1 MHVKLRK
8 ATVISFIEYIAA
20 TVLNSYAMLFFSNKK
35 FFAIIVILASFFNPY
50 TGLAGFVA
58 TLIAALV
65 AYFIGFS
72 REQVKSGLY
81 TYSAALMGLGMG
93 TFYEF
98 STGFWILLALA
109 TVLSVLLSAAFIAKL
124 GKSNLPAL
132 SLAFIFTLWVVILS
146 SKEFAVIG
154 LTQRNIYWLNE
165 MYAAGGTG
173 LINFVQRIENIPMPD
188 MVAGFLR
195 SLSAILF
202 QSNIAAGI
210 ILTIGLL
217 FFSRIALALMVAGYA
232 IAILFI
238 HLMDGYAGSVNYYNL
253 GTNFMLVSVALGG
266 FYIIPSVRS
275 FFWSLI
281 TVPISYI
288 LVIALWKITYTWG
301 LPVFSLPFCITV
313 ILFLFVLQLRK
324 AGGKMVL
331 TPIQYYSPEENLYR
345 YTNNK
350 ERVLNDFYYHHLSL
364 PYMGDWT
371 VSQGYD
377 GGITHKGD
385 WGKALDFVI
394 TDKEKKTYQG
404 AGTIPEHF
412 YCYNKPV
419 LSPADGVVE
428 EIIDYVEDNPV
439 GGNNTKQNWGNTI
452 VIKHAAGLFTKLSHL
467 KRGSLKVAKGAYVKR
482 GEIVAACG
490 SSGRSPEPHLH
501 FQVQATPYF
510 DSKTLAYPFAYFLQQ
525 DSGNSILKSY
535 SVPHEGNIAGNIV
548 PNTQL
553 QLAFDFQ
560 PGFIMKVTAQGYQD
574 EEWEVMVSAY
584 NETYF
589 YCSQHNVYAY
599 FINNSTVFYF
609 TNYFGNRQSLLYLFF
624 QAAYKVILCTDKKIT
639 ITDTFPQNIFGRH
652 PLKWIQDLL
661 APFYIFMKMKYTGSV
676 QQDDDMM
683 GGGTIVL
690 NSQADQHLGGII
702 KQKMSARVEVSNGK
716 LHAFRIESDNNKIE
730 VICKN

>member
-1 MHVKLRK
+1 MKNTT
-8 ATVISFIEYIAA
+8 AISFLKYFTA
-20 TVLNSYAMLFFSNKK
+20 TVLNSYSMLFFSNKK
-35 FFAIIVILASFFNPY
+35 FFAIMVLLASFFNPY
-50 TGLAGFVA
+50 TGFAGLVA
-58 TLIAALV
+58 TITAAIV

-81 TYSAALMGLGMG
+81 TYSATLVGLGMG

-98 STGFWILLALA
+98 SMGFWILLVLA
-109 TVLSVLLSAAFIAKL
+109 TVLAVLLSAAFIAQL

-173 LINFVQRIENIPMPD
+173 LINFVQRVETIAMPD
-188 MVAGFLR
+188 MLSGFLR

-210 ILTIGLL
+210 LLSIGLL
-217 FFSRIALALMVAGYA
+217 FFSRIALTLMVAGYT

-238 HLMDGYAGSVNYYNL
+238 QLMDGYAGSVNYYNL

-345 YTNNK
+345 FTNNK
-350 ERVLNDFYYHHLSL
+350 ERVLSDFYYYHLSL
-364 PYMGDWT
+364 PFMGDWT

-377 GGITHKGD
+377 GTITHKGD

-394 TDKEKKTYQG
+394 TDKENKTYQG
-404 AGTIPEHF
+404 TGTEPEQY

-419 LSPADGVVE
+419 LSPADGIVE
-428 EIIDYVEDNPV
+428 EIIDYVEDNAI
-439 GGNNTKQNWGNTI
+439 GGNNTQQNWGNTI
-452 VIKHAAGLFTKLSHL
+452 IIKHAATLYTKLSHL
-467 KRGSLKVAKGAYVKR
+467 KRGSFKVAKGAFVKK
-482 GEIVAACG
+482 GDILATCG

-501 FQVQATPYF
+501 FQVQATPYI
-510 DSKTLAYPFAYFLQQ
+510 DSKTLAYPLAYFLQQ
-525 DSGNSILKSY
+525 QNGNSIIKTY
-535 SVPHEGNIAGNIV
+535 SVPLENNIVGNII
-548 PNTQL
+548 PNAQL
-553 QLAFDFQ
+553 QQAFDFK
-560 PGFIMKVTAQGYQD
+560 PGYIMKVTAAGY
-574 EEWEVMVSAY
+574 EEEAWEVMVSTY

-589 YCSQHNVYAY
+589 YCSRHHAYAY
-599 FINNSTVFYF
+599 FINNGSMFYF
-609 TNYFGNRQSLLYLFF
+609 THYFGNQHTLLYLFY
-624 QAAYKVILCTDKKIT
+624 QAAYKIVLSTNKKIT
-639 ITDTFPQNIFGRH
+639 ITDSFSQNIFATH
-652 PLKWIQDLL
+652 PLKWFQDLL
-661 APFYIFMKMKYTGSV
+661 APFFIFMKMKYTSMV
-676 QQDDDMM
+676 IKDDDML
-683 GGGTIVL
+683 GGGNIVL
-690 NSQADQHLGGII
+690 KSYSQQYMPGSV
-702 KQKMSARVEVSNGK
+702 KQKMLAGIEIQQGK
-716 LHAFRIESDNNKIE
+716 LHGFNVAFNNNKIE
-730 VICKN
+730 ASCKN

>member
-1 MHVKLRK
+1 M
-8 ATVISFIEYIAA
+8 VILFLEYITA
-20 TVLNSYAMLFFSNKK
+20 TVLNSYSMLFFSNKK
-35 FFAIIVILASFFNPY
+35 FFAIMVLLASFFNPY

-58 TLIAALV
+58 TVIAAMV

-72 REQVKSGLY
+72 RQQVKSGLY
-81 TYSAALMGLGMG
+81 TYSATLVGLGMG

-98 STGFWILLALA
+98 SMGFWILLALA
-109 TVLSVLLSAAFIAKL
+109 TVFSVLLSAAFIARL

-173 LINFVQRIENIPMPD
+173 LIYFVQRLETIPMPD
-188 MVAGFLR
+188 MLAGFLR

-210 ILTIGLL
+210 LLSIGLL
-217 FFSRIALALMVAGYA
+217 FFSRIALTLMVAGYT

-238 HLMDGYAGSVNYYNL
+238 QLMDGYAGSVNYYNL

-275 FFWSLI
+275 YLWSFI

-324 AGGKMVL
+324 ATGKMVL

-350 ERVLNDFYYHHLSL
+350 ERVLSDFYYYHLSL
-364 PYMGDWT
+364 PFMGYWT

-377 GGITHKGD
+377 GSITHKGD

-394 TDKEKKTYQG
+394 TDKENKTYN
-404 AGTIPEHF
+404 GTGVLPEQY

-419 LSPADGVVE
+419 LCPADGMVE
-428 EIIDYVEDNPV
+428 EIIDYVNDNAI
-439 GGNNTKQNWGNTI
+439 GENNTQQNWGNTI
-452 VIKHAAGLFTKLSHL
+452 VIKHAETLYSKLSHL
-467 KRGSLKVAKGAYVKR
+467 KRGSFKVAKGDFVKK
-482 GEIVAACG
+482 GAILAACG

-501 FQVQATPYF
+501 FQLQTTPYV
-510 DSKTLAYPFAYFLQQ
+510 DSKTIAYPLAYFLQQ
-525 DSGNSILKSY
+525 QNVNGILKTY
-535 SVPHEGNIAGNIV
+535 SVPLENNIVGNIL

-553 QLAFDFQ
+553 QQAFEFK
-560 PGFIMKVTAQGYQD
+560 PGYIMKVTAAGYEE
-574 EEWEVMVSAY
+574 EEWEVMVSIY
-584 NETYF
+584 NETYL
-589 YCSQHNVYAY
+589 YCSRHHAYAY
-599 FINNSTVFYF
+599 FINNGTMFYF
-609 TNYFGNRQSLLYLFF
+609 TNYFGSRQSLLYLFY
-624 QAAYKVILCTDKKIT
+624 QAAYKVILSTDKKIT
-639 ITDTFPQNIFGRH
+639 VTDTFSQNIFATH
-652 PLKWIQDLL
+652 PLKWLQDLL
-661 APFYIFMKMKYTGSV
+661 APFWIFMKMKYTGMV
-676 QQDDDMM
+676 IKDDDML
-683 GGGTIVL
+683 GGGNIVL
-690 NSQADQHLGGII
+690 KSYTQQYMPNTI
-702 KQKMSARVEVSNGK
+702 KQKMLAGIEIHNGKIHVFRVE
-716 LHAFRIESDNNKIE
+716 LNNKKIE
-730 VICKN
+730 ALCKN